1 MAAGEVLPDDLRQKV
16 QAGEMSQ
23 EAALQVSR
31 ANAAVSATHARTSF
45 QQQQRE
51 RQEQT
56 AAGAALTGAAAT
68 WEDNRRQ
75 KDPNFESK
83 LPSLQKEILFLQHSE
98 GKPTTPQGVVAQ
110 LQKAYKAVNDALPQ
124 VRQPAPQQQKKPAI
138 RPVNGGQ
145 VAGGQK
151 PENLSV
157 LDIVRANRAT
167 A

>member
-1 MAAGEVLPDDLRQKV
+1 M
-16 QAGEMSQ
+16 
-23 EAALQVSR
+23 
-31 ANAAVSATHARTSF
+31 
-45 QQQQRE
+45 
-51 RQEQT
+51 
-56 AAGAALTGAAAT
+56 
-68 WEDNRRQ
+68 
-75 KDPNFESK
+75 
-83 LPSLQKEILFLQHSE
+83 
-98 GKPTTPQGVVAQ
+98 AQ

-124 VRQPAPQQQKKPAI
+124 VRQPAPQQQQQKKPAI